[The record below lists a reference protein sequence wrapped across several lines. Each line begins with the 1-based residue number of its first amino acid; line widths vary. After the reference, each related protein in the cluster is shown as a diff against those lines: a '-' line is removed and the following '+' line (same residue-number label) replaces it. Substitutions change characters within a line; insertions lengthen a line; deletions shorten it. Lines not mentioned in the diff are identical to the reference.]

1 MKRIAIV
8 GSSESH
14 WKPEQRTKAVKKIRE
29 ILVYETP
36 KKIDPTGY
44 DGEYKDRTDI
54 TLISGGC
61 PKGGIDIWAEIVAD
75 TLGIGKEIFLPE
87 VKHWSDS
94 VVPTTLDKIYPDGT
108 HHYNTKR
115 LKGYMSRNMQ
125 IANACDVLYCI
136 DPVGRIGGGGFWT
149 MNYAKGLDKETHHIV
164 ID

>member
-1 MKRIAIV
+1 MKRVAIV

-14 WKPEQRTKAVKKIRE
+14 WTPEQRTVAVKKIKD
-29 ILVYETP
+29 ILLDESNYPEACPATP
-36 KKIDPTGY
+36 V
-44 DGEYKDRTDI
+44 

-75 TLGIGKEIFLPE
+75 TLGIGKEIFLAE
-87 VKHWSDS
+87 VKQWDDS

-115 LKGYMSRNMQ
+115 LKGYMSRNIQ

-136 DPVGRIGGGGFWT
+136 DPKGRKGGGGQWT
-149 MNYAKGLDKETHHIV
+149 MNYNKNLGKDTHHIV
-164 ID
+164 IE